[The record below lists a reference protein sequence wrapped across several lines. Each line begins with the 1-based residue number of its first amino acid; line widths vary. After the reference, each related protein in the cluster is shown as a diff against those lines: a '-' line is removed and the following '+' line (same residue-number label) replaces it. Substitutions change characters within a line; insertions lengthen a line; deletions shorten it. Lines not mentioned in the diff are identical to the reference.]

1 MASVTEFYRV
11 SLRGPPSSTPRW
23 QRRQRGPGVAK
34 KLRKRKWKRE
44 RERTGRAGDGHRS
57 PNETRYEKLGKTRSV
72 SGRRPIA
79 SRYVGGAVS
88 RAPSLFCCCCCC
100 CCILFFY
107 LSNFYVL
114 LNSTFRLSLSLSLF
128 LIIGLFFF
136 SGHRTSLRN
145 DALVSFLFLL
155 LLFSLQKKKECPPFY
170 QRM

>member
-1 MASVTEFYRV
+1 MLPSFTEFLSEGRHRV
-11 SLRGPPSSTPRW
+11 
-23 QRRQRGPGVAK
+23 RRDGNADNAAAESQK